1 MCGALPG
8 AGPPPWLPAH
18 ALGVGRWPI
27 VGTCVAS
34 AACSGDGGII
44 AQIFTWLEV
53 LVFIFL
59 VSG

>member
-1 MCGALPG
+1 MCRVLPG
-8 AGPPPWLPAH
+8 AGSPPWLPAR
-18 ALGVGRWPI
+18 AFGVGRWPT
-27 VGTCVAS
+27 VGTRVAF
-34 AACSGDGGII
+34 AACAGRGGII